1 MNYKQMIE
9 QARANGMATEKK
21 MWAAVETLSTDLLA
35 LEQTNP
41 KLYWHILRRQH
52 ACSTDATTQR
62 RWQTTT

>member
-35 LEQTNP
+35 LE
-41 KLYWHILRRQH
+41 
-52 ACSTDATTQR
+52 
-62 RWQTTT
+62 

>member
-35 LEQTNP
+35 LEQTD
-41 KLYWHILRRQH
+41 IS
-52 ACSTDATTQR
+52 STGTYCAVSTPFSTAGTIRR
-62 RWQTTT
+62 RWPTTM